1 MPLAF
6 VGCQA
11 RVARWAGSTRPSA
24 EKAARQRAAFSPCS
38 KSSSWVR
45 FMSSILPPACAA
57 VCWAGFLCSAETA
70 SLVSDRN
77 RSF

>member
-38 KSSSWVR
+38 KSSSWVSLHVLDPAPGVR
-45 FMSSILPPACAA
+45 CSLLGGLPM
-57 VCWAGFLCSAETA
+57 
-70 SLVSDRN
+70 
-77 RSF
+77 